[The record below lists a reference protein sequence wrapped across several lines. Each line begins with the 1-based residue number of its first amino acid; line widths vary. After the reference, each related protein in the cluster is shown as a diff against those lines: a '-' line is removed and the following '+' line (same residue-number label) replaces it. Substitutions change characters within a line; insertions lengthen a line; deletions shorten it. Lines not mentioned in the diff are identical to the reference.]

1 MTITKGLLQ
10 VQNLAMTDRTFRERL
25 LTDPAKA
32 IERAGLSLDRSELL
46 TVQTE
51 IERLKADKTIR
62 ELDEVFRTGALGW

>member
-1 MTITKGLLQ
+1 MTKGLLQ

-25 LTDPAKA
+25 LSDPADA
-32 IERAGLSLDRSELL
+32 IKRAGLLLDRSEML

-51 IERLKADKTIR
+51 IDRLKADKTIR

>member
-1 MTITKGLLQ
+1 MTKGLLQ

-25 LTDPAKA
+25 LADPVAAVK
-32 IERAGLSLDRSELL
+32 RAGLVLDSKEML
-46 TVQTE
+46 TVQSE